1 MAAATK
7 MIGTAWRFDDVWE
20 ETFRALPERKLEKRS
35 RIYASELGGSFRDRY
50 LKMHGHPV
58 SNPFNFRS
66 MGKMMAGKFF
76 EDVVGTV
83 LTATGLLKKR
93 QEAAVIELPGMLPV
107 SGKID
112 FIAGGVTD
120 WDEAK
125 DKAERLRQL
134 LMWSDLDTRDF
145 VLHMVDKILPH
156 FKNIFSFSPAMETI
170 IECKSVS
177 GFVFNLIKSNNK
189 PRRGHDLQALHY
201 LLHQK
206 QIHQASLLYIS
217 REDCMLQQ
225 IDIERTPEILMRY
238 KKDVATMTEYFN
250 AAGKNYLKNIPP
262 PDAEV
267 IFEESSWNFRKN
279 NLCEYSN
286 FLTYT
291 YGYKNIDEFKD
302 KWDDT
307 LSKWNRVFR
316 RHVLEGKPQ
325 GKKGK
330 PLTLTADNI
339 ATIAEAKTV
348 FPDWDNYVEQA
359 RKAGA
364 FDKLEE
370 TEENDLH
377 S

>member
-189 PRRGHDLQALHY
+189 PRRGHDLQSLHY

-217 REDCMLQQ
+217 REDCML
-225 IDIERTPEILMRY
+225 
-238 KKDVATMTEYFN
+238 
-250 AAGKNYLKNIPP
+250 
-262 PDAEV
+262 
-267 IFEESSWNFRKN
+267 
-279 NLCEYSN
+279 
-286 FLTYT
+286 
-291 YGYKNIDEFKD
+291 
-302 KWDDT
+302 
-307 LSKWNRVFR
+307 
-316 RHVLEGKPQ
+316 
-325 GKKGK
+325 
-330 PLTLTADNI
+330 
-339 ATIAEAKTV
+339 
-348 FPDWDNYVEQA
+348 
-359 RKAGA
+359 
-364 FDKLEE
+364 
-370 TEENDLH
+370 
-377 S
+377 

>member
-1 MAAATK
+1 
-7 MIGTAWRFDDVWE
+7 
-20 ETFRALPERKLEKRS
+20 
-35 RIYASELGGSFRDRY
+35 
-50 LKMHGHPV
+50 
-58 SNPFNFRS
+58 
-66 MGKMMAGKFF
+66 
-76 EDVVGTV
+76 
-83 LTATGLLKKR
+83 
-93 QEAAVIELPGMLPV
+93 
-107 SGKID
+107 
-112 FIAGGVTD
+112 
-120 WDEAK
+120 
-125 DKAERLRQL
+125 
-134 LMWSDLDTRDF
+134 
-145 VLHMVDKILPH
+145 
-156 FKNIFSFSPAMETI
+156 METI

-262 PDAEV
+262 PDEEV
-267 IFEESSWNFRKN
+267 IFEESSFRFVKSSKV
-279 NLCEYSN
+279 EYSSY
-286 FLTYT
+286 LTYT
-291 YGYKNIDEFKD
+291 FQYKNIDEFKD

-359 RKAGA
+359 RKSGA

-370 TEENDLH
+370 NEENDLH